1 MILEAQ
7 PDITVVAEAEDGAA
21 AVEQA
26 RLHRPDVALVDIRMP
41 KLDGI
46 AATRSIVE
54 QSAPPTRVLILTT
67 FDLDEYVYEAVRAGA
82 SGFLLKDAP
91 PARLADGVR
100 TVATGEALLD
110 PSITRRLL
118 DRFARRAPVI
128 GPAPGL
134 ADLTAREREILEQ
147 VARGLSNTEI
157 AAAIGIGQA
166 TVKTHVTRIL
176 SKLTLRDR
184 VQVVIFAYEWGL
196 VAPGASQSE
205 RQKGV

>member
-46 AATRSIVE
+46 TATRRIVE

-67 FDLDEYVYEAVRAGA
+67 YDLDEYVYEAVRAGA

-100 TVATGEALLD
+100 TVASGEALLD

-128 GPAPGL
+128 GPAPGF
-134 ADLTAREREILEQ
+134 ADLTAREREILEH

-176 SKLTLRDR
+176 SKLALRDR

-205 RQKGV
+205 SRKSV

>member
-7 PDITVVAEAEDGAA
+7 ADITVVAEAGDGAE

-46 AATRSIVE
+46 AATRRIVE
-54 QSAPPTRVLILTT
+54 LTTPATRVLILTT

-82 SGFLLKDAP
+82 SGFLLKDTP
-91 PARLADGVR
+91 PARLAEGVR
-100 TVATGEALLD
+100 TVATGEALLA

-118 DRFARRAPVI
+118 ERFARRAPVT
-128 GPAPGL
+128 GVAPGF
-134 ADLTAREREILEQ
+134 ADLTAREREVLGQ
-147 VARGLSNTEI
+147 VARGLSNSEI
-157 AAAIGIGQA
+157 AAVIGVGEA
-166 TVKTHVTRIL
+166 TVKTHMTRLL
-176 SKLTLRDR
+176 SKLALRDR

-196 VAPGASQSE
+196 IAPGISRMS
-205 RQKGV
+205 

>member
-7 PDITVVAEAEDGAA
+7 PDIMVVAEAEDGAA

-26 RLHRPDVALVDIRMP
+26 RLHQPDVALVDIRMP

-46 AATRSIVE
+46 AATRRIVE
-54 QSAPPTRVLILTT
+54 LNAPPTRVLILTT

-128 GPAPGL
+128 GPAPGI
-134 ADLTAREREILEQ
+134 ADLTAREREVLEQ

-157 AAAIGIGQA
+157 AAVIGIGQA

-176 SKLTLRDR
+176 SKLALRDR
-184 VQVVIFAYEWGL
+184 VQVVVFAYEWGL
-196 VAPGASQSE
+196 IAPGASHT
-205 RQKGV
+205 RT